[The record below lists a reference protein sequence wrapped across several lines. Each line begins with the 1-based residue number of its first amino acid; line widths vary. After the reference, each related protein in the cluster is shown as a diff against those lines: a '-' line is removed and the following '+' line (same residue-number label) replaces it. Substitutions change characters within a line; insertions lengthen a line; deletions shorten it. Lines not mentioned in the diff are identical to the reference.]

1 MNRDLKQAIQDMS
14 FRKKG
19 ESFEGR
25 VTYLKKQKSFTGKSK
40 ADCKRRAMDYYNN
53 LEYLPKEKN
62 SNITV
67 SEYMKEWLEKKR
79 LTIQPSTSYSY
90 NKIFHCQIEKTLGHI
105 ALAELD
111 TKTVQLLINAHA
123 EGTGNKKA
131 LAKSGLKRL
140 KNLLHVAFEDA
151 IKDGIIEK
159 NPISRVTIPADH
171 AIAVKTKK
179 QFSLSDEEIVK
190 FREAALVKNKAG
202 QIKYRDGIVLV
213 IMVATGM
220 RIGEILALKWND
232 VDFENERIHI
242 HSTVQKVANSG
253 AKYRIKDGTK
263 TNEGRFLSMSDSA
276 KEYLVLLK
284 NYYKEKGII
293 SEFVCCTEVGTM
305 QTERNLSRS
314 LDLLLERAS
323 LPKTISPHTL
333 RHTFGSTMLRK
344 GVGIEV
350 VSKLMG
356 HSSIELTLRIYTHV
370 LEEQKIKAMK
380 AVDII

>member
-1 MNRDLKQAIQDMS
+1 MNRDLRQAIQDMS

-19 ESFEGR
+19 SSYEGR
-25 VTYLKKQKSFTGKSK
+25 VTYLKKQKSFTGASK
-40 ADCKRRAMDYYNN
+40 ADCKRRAMEYYNN
-53 LEYLPKEKN
+53 LEYVKETKPADL
-62 SNITV
+62 TV

-90 NKIFHCQIEKTLGHI
+90 NKIFNCQIEKTLGHI
-105 ALAELD
+105 DMTALD
-111 TKTVQLLINAHA
+111 TKTIQLLINAHA
-123 EGTGNKKA
+123 EGSGNKKP

-140 KNLLHVAFEDA
+140 KNLLHVALEDA

-159 NPISRVTIPADH
+159 NPASRVVIPADH
-171 AIAVKTKK
+171 AISVKTKK
-179 QFSLSDEEIVK
+179 QFSLSDEEIIK

-202 QIKYRDGIVLV
+202 QIKYRDGIILV

-220 RIGEILALKWND
+220 RIGEILALKWD
-232 VDFENERIHI
+232 DIDFENERIHI

-263 TNEGRFLSMSDSA
+263 TNEGRFLPMSNSA
-276 KEYLVLLK
+276 KEYLILLK
-284 NYYKEKGII
+284 DYYREKGIV
-293 SEFVCCTEVGTM
+293 SDFVCCTEVGTM

-314 LDLLLERAS
+314 LDLLLERAE
-323 LPKTISPHTL
+323 LPKAISPHTL

-370 LEEQKIKAMK
+370 LEEQKIKAIK